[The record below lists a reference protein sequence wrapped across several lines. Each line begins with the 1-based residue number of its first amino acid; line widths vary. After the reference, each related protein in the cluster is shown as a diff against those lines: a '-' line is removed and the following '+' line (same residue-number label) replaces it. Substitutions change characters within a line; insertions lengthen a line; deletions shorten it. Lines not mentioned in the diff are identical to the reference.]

1 MDFNGIKDIINAMD
15 NSTLD
20 YLEVN
25 WQGISF
31 VMKKTGE
38 PHVEYIRK
46 APEAPKS
53 AAHVAEEK
61 ALVVA
66 APVSV
71 SAPLAAAAPAPA
83 SPAAAVPEED
93 LHIVTSPIVGT
104 FYESPGPSKPKF
116 AEAGK
121 TVKKGDV
128 LCILEAMKLMN
139 EIQSEVD
146 GEIVEV
152 LVKNQDMVEYNQPL
166 FKIRLK

>member
-31 VMKKTGE
+31 VMKKTGG
-38 PHVEYIRK
+38 PHVEYIQK
-46 APEAPKS
+46 AAPEAPK
-53 AAHVAEEK
+53 AAPAEEK
-61 ALVVA
+61 AVVVA
-66 APVSV
+66 APAQ
-71 SAPLAAAAPAPA
+71 APVITAAPV
-83 SPAAAVPEED
+83 AAVIVED

-104 FYESPGPSKPKF
+104 FYEAPGPNKPKF
-116 AEAGK
+116 VEAGK

-128 LCILEAMKLMN
+128 LCVLEAMKLMN
-139 EIQSEVD
+139 EIQSDVD

-152 LVKNQDMVEYNQPL
+152 LVKNEDMVEYNQPM
-166 FKIRLK
+166 FKIRVK

>member
-38 PHVEYIRK
+38 PHAEYIRK
-46 APEAPKS
+46 APEEVK
-53 AAHVAEEK
+53 AAAQVAEEK
-61 ALVVA
+61 SLVVT
-66 APVSV
+66 APA
-71 SAPLAAAAPAPA
+71 SAPAVAAAPAPA
-83 SPAAAVPEED
+83 PSPAAAVPEED
-93 LHIVTSPIVGT
+93 LYIVTSPIVGT
-104 FYESPGPSKPKF
+104 FYEAPGPSKPKF

-121 TVKKGDV
+121 IVKKGDV

-139 EIQSEVD
+139 EIQSDVD

-152 LVKNQDMVEYNQPL
+152 LVKNEDMVEYNQPL

>member
-38 PHVEYIRK
+38 PHAEYIRK
-46 APEAPKS
+46 APEEVK
-53 AAHVAEEK
+53 AAAQVAEEK

-66 APVSV
+66 APA
-71 SAPLAAAAPAPA
+71 SAPVVAAAPAPA
-83 SPAAAVPEED
+83 PSPAAAVPEED
-93 LHIVTSPIVGT
+93 LYIVTSPIVGT

-139 EIQSEVD
+139 EIQSDVD

-152 LVKNQDMVEYNQPL
+152 LVKNEDMVEYNQPL

>member
-25 WQGISF
+25 WEGISF

-38 PHVEYIRK
+38 PHAEHIQK
-46 APEAPKS
+46 PAAAAPS
-53 AAHVAEEK
+53 AAPAAPAEEK
-61 ALVVA
+61 AVVIA
-66 APVSV
+66 AP
-71 SAPLAAAAPAPA
+71 APVPAAAPAPA
-83 SPAAAVPEED
+83 ATAAAAVPEED
-93 LHIVTSPIVGT
+93 LYVVTSPIVGT

-116 AEAGK
+116 VEAGK
-121 TVKKGDV
+121 VVRKGDV

-146 GEIVEV
+146 GEIVEI
-152 LVKNQDMVEYNQPL
+152 LVKNEEMVEYNQPL
-166 FKIRLK
+166 FKIRVK

>member
-31 VMKKTGE
+31 VMKKTGG
-38 PHVEYIRK
+38 PHVEYIQK
-46 APEAPKS
+46 AAPEAPK
-53 AAHVAEEK
+53 AAPAQEK
-61 ALVVA
+61 AVVVA
-66 APVSV
+66 AP
-71 SAPLAAAAPAPA
+71 AHAPAITAP
-83 SPAAAVPEED
+83 PVPVAAVIVED

-104 FYESPGPSKPKF
+104 FYEAPGPNKPKF
-116 AEAGK
+116 VEAGK

-128 LCILEAMKLMN
+128 LCVLEAMKLMN
-139 EIQSEVD
+139 EIQSDVD

-152 LVKNQDMVEYNQPL
+152 LVKNEEMVEYNQPM
-166 FKIRLK
+166 FKIRVK

>member
-25 WQGISF
+25 WEGISF

-38 PHVEYIRK
+38 PHVEHMQK
-46 APEAPKS
+46 PAS
-53 AAHVAEEK
+53 AAPAAPAASPAEEK
-61 ALVVA
+61 AAV
-66 APVSV
+66 PV
-71 SAPLAAAAPAPA
+71 PAAAPAPV
-83 SPAAAVPEED
+83 PAAAPAPTAVVAVPEED
-93 LHIVTSPIVGT
+93 LYVVTSPIVGT

-116 AEAGK
+116 AEVGK
-121 TVKKGDV
+121 VVRKGDV

-146 GEIVEV
+146 GEIIDI
-152 LVKNQDMVEYNQPL
+152 LVKNEEMVEYNQPL
-166 FKIRLK
+166 FKIRVK

>member
-38 PHVEYIRK
+38 PHAEYIRK
-46 APEAPKS
+46 APEAPKA
-53 AAHVAEEK
+53 AAHIAEEK

-66 APVSV
+66 APVV
-71 SAPLAAAAPAPA
+71 EAAPAPA
-83 SPAAAVPEED
+83 SAPAAAVPEED

-121 TVKKGDV
+121 NVKKGDV

-139 EIQSEVD
+139 EIHCEVD

>member
-38 PHVEYIRK
+38 PHVEYIQK
-46 APEAPKS
+46 AAPEEPNAAP
-53 AAHVAEEK
+53 AEEK
-61 ALVVA
+61 AVVVA
-66 APVSV
+66 AP
-71 SAPLAAAAPAPA
+71 APFITAAPAPV
-83 SPAAAVPEED
+83 AAVIVED
-93 LHIVTSPIVGT
+93 LHVVTSPIVGT
-104 FYESPGPSKPKF
+104 FYEAPGPNKTKF
-116 AEAGK
+116 VETGE

-128 LCILEAMKLMN
+128 LCVLEAMKLMN
-139 EIQSEVD
+139 EIQSDVD

-152 LVKNQDMVEYNQPL
+152 LVKNEEMVEYNQPM
-166 FKIRLK
+166 FKIRVK

>member
-15 NSTLD
+15 NSSLD

-38 PHVEYIRK
+38 PHVEYIQK
-46 APEAPKS
+46 AAPEALK
-53 AAHVAEEK
+53 AAAPGAEEK
-61 ALVVA
+61 ALVAAPAA
-66 APVSV
+66 APVI
-71 SAPLAAAAPAPA
+71 AAAPAPA
-83 SPAAAVPEED
+83 PVPVAAVPEED
-93 LHIVTSPIVGT
+93 LYVVASPIVGT

-116 AEAGK
+116 VEAGK
-121 TVKKGDV
+121 AVKKGDV

-139 EIQSEVD
+139 EIHCEVD

-152 LVKNQDMVEYNQPL
+152 LVKNEEMVEYNQPL

>member
-38 PHVEYIRK
+38 PHAESMHK

-53 AAHVAEEK
+53 AAHVAEGK

-71 SAPLAAAAPAPA
+71 PVVAAATAPAP
-83 SPAAAVPEED
+83 PAAAVPEED

-121 TVKKGDV
+121 IVKKGDV

-152 LVKNQDMVEYNQPL
+152 LVENQDMVEYNQPL